1 MKKILILTH
10 GEWGGYLIESAKMI
24 VGDTSR
30 IDFLPLYPQ
39 ETLEEFTEKVEKKV
53 EEIGKDIIFLT
64 DISGGTTSNV
74 AMRIAYKNGQKVI
87 SGLSAPLLFETVNVL
102 DEIDTDGIINEVLE
116 EARDNCKD
124 VLKELLNNQKQF

>member
-10 GEWGGYLIESAKMI
+10 GEWGKYLIESAKMI

-39 ETLEEFTEKVEKKV
+39 ETLEEFTEKVERKV
-53 EEIGKDIIFLT
+53 EELENDVIFLT

-74 AMRIAYKNGQKVI
+74 AMRIAYRNGQKVI
-87 SGLSAPLLFETVNVL
+87 SGLSAPLLFETINAL
-102 DEIDTDGIINEVLE
+102 DEIDNEGVIDEVLE
-116 EARDNCKD
+116 EAKDNCKD
-124 VLKELLNNQKQF
+124 VLKELLNSQK

>member
-10 GEWGGYLIESAKMI
+10 GEWGRYLIESAKMI
-24 VGDTSR
+24 VGDISR

-39 ETLEEFTEKVEKKV
+39 ETLEEFTEKVERKV
-53 EEIGKDIIFLT
+53 EEMKNDVIFLT

-74 AMRIAYKNGQKVI
+74 AMRIAYRNGQKVI
-87 SGLSAPLLFETVNVL
+87 SGLSAPLLFETINIL
-102 DEIDTDGIINEVLE
+102 DEIDNEGVVDEVLE

-124 VLKELLNNQKQF
+124 VLKELLKTQK

>member
-10 GEWGGYLIESAKMI
+10 GEWGKYLIESAKMI
-24 VGDTSR
+24 VGDTSK

-53 EEIGKDIIFLT
+53 EELENDVIFLT

-74 AMRIAYKNGQKVI
+74 AMRIAYRNGQKVI
-87 SGLSAPLLFETVNVL
+87 SGLSAPLLFETINAL
-102 DEIDTDGIINEVLE
+102 DEIDNEGVIDEVLE

-124 VLKELLNNQKQF
+124 VLKELLNNQR

>member
-10 GEWGGYLIESAKMI
+10 GEWGKYLIESAKMI

-39 ETLEEFTEKVEKKV
+39 ETLEEFTEKVERKV
-53 EEIGKDIIFLT
+53 EELENDIIFLT

-74 AMRIAYKNGQKVI
+74 AMRIAYRNGQKVI
-87 SGLSAPLLFETVNVL
+87 SGLSAPLLFETINAL
-102 DEIDTDGIINEVLE
+102 DEIDNEGVIDEVLE
-116 EARDNCKD
+116 EAKDNCKD
-124 VLKELLNNQKQF
+124 VLKELLNSQK

>member
-10 GEWGGYLIESAKMI
+10 GEWGKYLIESAKMI

-39 ETLEEFTEKVEKKV
+39 ETLEEFTEKVERKI
-53 EEIGKDIIFLT
+53 EELENDVIFLT

-74 AMRIAYKNGQKVI
+74 AMRIAYKKGYKVL
-87 SGLSAPLLFETVNVL
+87 SGLSAPLLFETINVL
-102 DEIDTDGIINEVLE
+102 DEIDNEGVIDEVLE

-124 VLKELLNNQKQF
+124 VLKELLINYKN